1 MPRKE
6 SLLHRAAS
14 SLAKALTR
22 VVGRRDEPARERV
35 TGSDDGNGRARHAR
49 RQTDIPMDQIA
60 TAYTPTQTSLK
71 GPFRASGAD
80 RSRDQEFAGGFADE
94 RWNDEDHYTNKSGD
108 PRIGTHGRAYE
119 PGEKQR

>member
-1 MPRKE
+1 MPPKE

-22 VVGRRDEPARERV
+22 VARRREEPATKETKRD
-35 TGSDDGNGRARHAR
+35 GGNGRARHPR
-49 RQTDIPMDQIA
+49 READIPMDQIA
-60 TAYTPTQTSLK
+60 AAYTPTQTSLK
-71 GPFRASGAD
+71 GPFRTSGAD
-80 RSRDQEFAGGFADE
+80 HSRNQEFAGGFADE

-119 PGEKQR
+119 PAEKRR